1 MEAILGQFV
10 WSSGVTHAQTRRINP
25 DNFPGQNK
33 MGNIL
38 MKIRKTLI
46 TDEEEHLTTWRGIV
60 ENKKHNI
67 NNIIINNSEFPELIH
82 QSNISTPEKP
92 TIKRKPTSTPSG
104 SRDRKMQ
111 AVHSPENNINKKLL
125 LAKSRLMRHQC

>member
-1 MEAILGQFV
+1 
-10 WSSGVTHAQTRRINP
+10 
-25 DNFPGQNK
+25 

-46 TDEEEHLTTWRGIV
+46 TDEYGHLTTWRGIV

-67 NNIIINNSEFPELIH
+67 NNIINNYEFPELVH
-82 QSNISTPEKP
+82 QSSISTPEKP
-92 TIKRKPTSTPSG
+92 AIKRKPTSTPSG

-111 AVHSPENNINKKLL
+111 AVHSPENNINNHEHSNSTQIEKIVNERNKK
-125 LAKSRLMRHQC
+125 KRDDENS